1 MRSALWALLVCL
13 LSGLSVSAQ
22 LVYYVDEKGRRVYIN
37 AEPPKPRYSVLL
49 KSQRKKRVL
58 RLPVQPPALLAT
70 PAAPSAQPAV
80 SIQAGACGTDAP
92 RRPAVAGDGSGRRD
106 CGSLPWPNLDALIQ
120 QTAEKH
126 AVDPDLV
133 RAIIRVESNFNPLAV
148 SNKGAMGLMQL
159 VPGTAQ
165 RFGVGNVF
173 DPVENVE
180 GGVRYLKYLLSAFG
194 GDLRLSLAAY
204 NAGEK
209 AVERHGGVP
218 PYTET
223 RQYVKKIS
231 TLYNNGLTLVSPSRS
246 AGQDRW
252 ALVKYLDENGRWHFT
267 NTDLP

>member
-1 MRSALWALLVCL
+1 MLVCL

-22 LVYYVDEKGRRVYIN
+22 LVYYIDEKGRRVYIN
-37 AEPPKPRYSVLL
+37 ADPPKQRYSVLL
-49 KSQRKKRVL
+49 RSQRKKKPL
-58 RLPVQPPALLAT
+58 RLQAQSPALQTT
-70 PAAPSAQPAV
+70 PAAPTGQPV
-80 SIQAGACGTDAP
+80 
-92 RRPAVAGDGSGRRD
+92 V
-106 CGSLPWPNLDALIQ
+106 SLPWPNLDSLIQ

-180 GGVRYLKYLLSAFG
+180 GGVRYLKFLLSAFG

-231 TLYNNGLTLVSPSRS
+231 TLYNNGLTLVSPPNR
-246 AGQDRW
+246 GPNRW
-252 ALVKYLDENGRWHFT
+252 GLVKYLDENGRWHFT